1 MKSLLNW
8 LAAAASLAGLFFT
21 LRPPVGAMTPLQIGF
36 LIAVALVFGFAA
48 FRDISDER
56 RRAAKTYKSPAEI
69 NEYMHAMLR
78 DSGRCEICS
87 RDASWITDKR
97 IYALLEGKAKR
108 GELTFLV
115 HMSTPQLEA
124 LARLGAELIVYGPLG
139 FDPVTRFTVANS
151 GNQASSYVA
160 IGRKKPNEPHTIEEL
175 DSSHPT
181 YSMALDLIR
190 SIRAANDQLKK
201 R

>member
-21 LRPPVGAMTPLQIGF
+21 LRPPTGDLTAVQISF
-36 LIAVALVFGFAA
+36 LLAIVVVFGFAA
-48 FRDISDER
+48 LRDIRDER
-56 RRAAKTYKSPAEI
+56 RRAAKSYATQAEI
-69 NEYMHAMLR
+69 DEYMQSMLR
-78 DSGRCEICS
+78 DSGRCEVCS
-87 RDASWITDKR
+87 RDASWITNAR

-115 HMSTPQLEA
+115 HKSTPPLER
-124 LARLGAELIVYGPLG
+124 LVTLGAEVIVYGPLG
-139 FDPVTRFTVANS
+139 FDPVTRFTVVNS
-151 GNQASSYVA
+151 GNHPSSYVA
-160 IGRKKPNEPHTIEEL
+160 IGRKKPNEAHTIEEL

-190 SIRAANDQLKK
+190 SIRVANDQLKK
-201 R
+201 V

>member
-8 LAAAASLAGLFFT
+8 LAAAASLAGLFLT
-21 LRPPVGAMTPLQIGF
+21 LRPPIGTLTTF
-36 LIAVALVFGFAA
+36 QVTTLVVIGLVFGVAA
-48 FRDISDER
+48 IRDIRDER
-56 RRAAKTYKSPAEI
+56 RRAAKAYKSQQEV
-69 NEYMHAMLR
+69 NEYMYAMLR

-87 RDASWITDKR
+87 RDASWISEER
-97 IYALLEGKAKR
+97 IYTLLQGKARR

-115 HMSTPQLEA
+115 HKNTMELEGLSA
-124 LARLGAELIVYGPLG
+124 LGAELIVYGPLG
-139 FDPVTRFTVANS
+139 FDPVTRFTVVNS
-151 GNQASSYVA
+151 GNHASSYVA

-181 YSMALDLIR
+181 YSMAIDLIR
-190 SIRAANDQLKK
+190 SIRAAYAQLKA

>member
-1 MKSLLNW
+1 VKSLLNW
-8 LAAAASLAGLFFT
+8 LAAAASLAGLFLT
-21 LRPPVGAMTPLQIGF
+21 LRPAAGSLTAFQVATLAAIALIFGAA
-36 LIAVALVFGFAA
+36 AV
-48 FRDISDER
+48 RDIRDER
-56 RRAAKTYKSPAEI
+56 RRAAKTYKNQPQI
-69 NEYMHAMLR
+69 NDYMHALLR

-87 RDASWITDKR
+87 RDASWISEQR
-97 IYALLEGKAKR
+97 IYTLLQDKAKR

-115 HMSTPQLEA
+115 HKSTPELER
-124 LARLGAELIVYGPLG
+124 LAELGAELIVYGPLG

-181 YSMALDLIR
+181 YSMAVDLIR
-190 SIRAANDQLKK
+190 SIRAAHAQLKAS
-201 R
+201 